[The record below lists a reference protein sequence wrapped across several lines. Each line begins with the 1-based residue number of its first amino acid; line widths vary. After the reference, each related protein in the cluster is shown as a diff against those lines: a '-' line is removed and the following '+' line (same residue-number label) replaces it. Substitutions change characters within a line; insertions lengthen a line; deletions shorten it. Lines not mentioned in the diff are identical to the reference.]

1 MANGARPGSL
11 VPPRNGTIYPGWV
24 SPNDHPQIQL
34 CVVTV
39 HYNPI
44 IATIFGLY
52 IVIGLLYTY
61 AGKRFFVFFLLY
73 LTIFLGY
80 RFFKTS
86 MFLTGFIFAC
96 SLVYLICLQGDLLPS
111 YGNAGNN

>member
-24 SPNDHPQIQL
+24 SPNDHPHIQL

-61 AGKRFFVFFLLY
+61 AGKPFFDFLSVVL
-73 LTIFLGY
+73 
-80 RFFKTS
+80 
-86 MFLTGFIFAC
+86 
-96 SLVYLICLQGDLLPS
+96 
-111 YGNAGNN
+111 